1 VRIES
6 FNSQTF
12 RKVNAMRTSRWA
24 TLAVLALAQF
34 MVVLDVTIVNVALP
48 HIRASLGFSADGL
61 QWVVS
66 AYALAFGGFLL
77 LGGRA
82 ADLLGRRRVFF
93 AGLAL
98 FGVASLVAGLSE
110 SPGMLV
116 AARAAQGF
124 GGAMLSPAALSI
136 LTVTFAHGRDRNIAL
151 GIWGALAGLGG
162 TLGVIAGGV
171 LVDWLGWEAIFFVNV
186 PIAIATLIA
195 TPLIVRESRVED
207 ATRDFDILGAV
218 VGTGGLLALVYG
230 VIRSEPLG
238 FGSAEVIACLAGAV
252 VLLAA
257 FLWVESR
264 AKAPLVPLRL
274 FRSGGLRASSAALA
288 LNGGAFIAMFFLTA
302 IFLQQ
307 VRGDSALQAGLH
319 FLPMGFA
326 AVIGATVASQVVT
339 RVGTRPVQLVGALL
353 SVVGLVLLAQAD
365 ATGSFASEILPGT
378 VVFGVGIM
386 GIAVAGQIGAI
397 ADVRHD
403 EAGAAS
409 GLVSAGYQIGGA
421 LGLAIATTVAGG
433 ASDLTDAFHRGLLV
447 AAAFAAVNVVLAV
460 ISPRIEPSAE
470 QLTEAAVA

>member
-1 VRIES
+1 M
-6 FNSQTF
+6 Q
-12 RKVNAMRTSRWA
+12 MRTSRWA

-48 HIRASLGFSADGL
+48 DIQHALGFTADGL

-77 LGGRA
+77 LGGRV
-82 ADLLGRRRVFF
+82 ADILGRRRIFMIGLGLF
-93 AGLAL
+93 GAASLAAGLATTPAL
-98 FGVASLVAGLSE
+98 LI
-110 SPGMLV
+110 
-116 AARAAQGF
+116 AARSVQGF
-124 GGAMLSPAALSI
+124 GGALLSPAALSI
-136 LTVTFAHGRDRNIAL
+136 LTVTFAHGRDRNVAM
-151 GIWGALAGLGG
+151 GVWGALAGLGG

-186 PIAIATLIA
+186 PIAIATLIV
-195 TPLIVRESRVED
+195 TPLIVRESRVEG
-207 ATRDFDILGAV
+207 ATRDFDIPGALL
-218 VGTGGLLALVYG
+218 GTGGLLALVYG

-238 FGSAEVIACLAGAV
+238 FGSTEVIACLAGAV
-252 VLLAA
+252 ALLGA

-264 AKAPLVPLRL
+264 ATNPLVPLRL
-274 FRSGGLRASSAALA
+274 FQSRGLRASSAALA

-319 FLPMGFA
+319 FLPMGVA
-326 AVIGATVASQVVT
+326 AVIGATVASQLVT

-353 SVVGLVLLAQAD
+353 SVIGLGLLTQAD
-365 ATGSFASEILPGT
+365 ATGSYVTEILPGI

-386 GIAVAGQIGAI
+386 GVGVAGQIGAI
-397 ADVRHD
+397 ADVRHE

-421 LGLAIATTVAGG
+421 LGLAVVTTIAGG
-433 ASDLTDAFHRGLLV
+433 AQTLTDAFQRGMLV
-447 AAAFAAVNVVLAV
+447 AAAFALVNVVLALV
-460 ISPRIEPSAE
+460 SPRIEPTVD
-470 QLTEAAVA
+470 QLAEAAAA

>member
-1 VRIES
+1 
-6 FNSQTF
+6 
-12 RKVNAMRTSRWA
+12 MRTSRWA

-48 HIRASLGFSADGL
+48 DIQQALGFTADGL

-82 ADLLGRRRVFF
+82 ADILGRRRVFMIGLGLF
-93 AGLAL
+93 GAASLAAGLASTPAL
-98 FGVASLVAGLSE
+98 LIG
-110 SPGMLV
+110 
-116 AARAAQGF
+116 ARAVQGF
-124 GGAMLSPAALSI
+124 GGALLSPAALSI
-136 LTVTFAHGRDRNIAL
+136 VTVTFAHGRDRNVAM
-151 GIWGALAGLGG
+151 GVWGALAGLGG

-195 TPLIVRESRVED
+195 TPMIVRESRVEG
-207 ATRDFDILGAV
+207 AARDFDIPGALL
-218 VGTGGLLALVYG
+218 GTGGLLALVYG

-238 FGSAEVIACLAGAV
+238 FGSTEVIACLAGAA
-252 VLLAA
+252 VLLGA

-264 AKAPLVPLRL
+264 ATNPLVPLRL
-274 FRSGGLRASSAALA
+274 FQSPGLRASSAALA

-326 AVIGATVASQVVT
+326 AVIGATVASQLVT

-365 ATGSFASEILPGT
+365 ATGSYATQILPGI
-378 VVFGVGIM
+378 VIFGVGIM
-386 GIAVAGQIGAI
+386 GIGVAGQIGAI

-421 LGLAIATTVAGG
+421 LGLAIVTTIAAGAG
-433 ASDLTDAFHRGLLV
+433 TLTDAFQRGLMV
-447 AAAFAAVNVVLAV
+447 AAAFAAVNVVLAIV
-460 ISPRIEPSAE
+460 SPRIAPTPE
-470 QLTEAAVA
+470 QLVEAAAA